1 MKKFEQLLAEG
12 YQSMAEL
19 NLMISYEQ
27 FALECEASE
36 QSDRCCASED
46 GE

>member
-1 MKKFEQLLAEG
+1 MKKSEQLLAEG

-27 FALECEASE
+27 FELECEACE
-36 QSDRCCASED
+36 KSDRFFTSED